1 MTISQAS
8 PLGRATRVCPT
19 CGSPNTFHL
28 WDNKLEIIDNLDMS
42 YKVGSCN
49 ECGFIYAYHL
59 STPDIFTKYYS
70 SLSKYDFSEGE
81 YSESTVDVLRSNAAI
96 SVCQAYVHPDCQIAD
111 IGCGL
116 GYLLS
121 CFRKHGYQRLWGIDP
136 GPSSPRSASRC
147 FGLENVYT
155 GSIAEASSLIPISD
169 INLVTLT
176 GVLEHLWDIRP
187 DIRGLVSS
195 MKPGS
200 YILVEVPALENFDA
214 ISDEPFGE
222 LSLEHIHFFSVR
234 SLNNFMHSVGLSCVQ
249 NMILPLPAGTA
260 DSLFSLYRISGKPSQ
275 ACIPSQ
281 AAGTNLEDHAFT
293 KYLTASSL
301 IYAKALEKIPL
312 GKFCLYGAGSH
323 TARLLAN
330 LSSHQRER
338 IVAIVDSNP
347 NLTGK
352 TIGKWRIGPPKAL
365 SKLSNVP
372 VVISSFRAQN
382 AISHHVRQHCD
393 NPIVLLYEIGN
404 QGLVKDSCRK

>member
-1 MTISQAS
+1 MTTSQAS
-8 PLGRATRVCPT
+8 SFEYSTRSCPACLST
-19 CGSPNTFHL
+19 KSNHL
-28 WDNKLEIIDNLDMS
+28 WDNKLESIDSLDMS
-42 YKVGSCN
+42 YKVGSCIA
-49 ECGFIYAYHL
+49 CGFIYAYHL
-59 STPDIFTKYYS
+59 SPPETFARYYS
-70 SLSKYDFSEGE
+70 SLSKYDFSGVD
-81 YSESTVDVLRSNAAI
+81 YDESTVDVLRANTAI
-96 SVCQAYVHPDCQIAD
+96 SICKSYLQPASQIAD

-121 CFRKHGYQRLWGIDP
+121 CFKKHGYRNVWGIDP
-136 GPSSPRSASRC
+136 GPSSPESASRC
-147 FGLENVYT
+147 FGLENVHT
-155 GSIAEASSLIPISD
+155 GTIAEVSSLIPISD
-169 INLVTLT
+169 IKLVTLT
-176 GVLEHLWDIRP
+176 GVLEHLWDIRS

-200 YILVEVPALENFDA
+200 YILVEVPASENFDA

-222 LSLEHIHFFSVR
+222 LSLEHIQFFSTQ
-234 SLNNFMHSVGLSCVQ
+234 SLNTFMQSVGLSCVQ

-260 DSLFSLYRISGKPSQ
+260 DSLFGLYQISGNPSQ

-281 AAGTNLEDHAFT
+281 AAGTNPEDHAFT

-330 LSSHQRER
+330 LTSYQRER

-352 TIGKWRIGPPKAL
+352 MIGKWKIHPPNAL
-365 SKLSNVP
+365 SALPDVP
-372 VVISSFRAQN
+372 IVISSYRAQE
-382 AISHHVRQHCD
+382 AISRNIRQHWG
-393 NPIVLLYEIGN
+393 NPIVLLYDIGDD
-404 QGLVKDSCRK
+404 VCRG

>member
-1 MTISQAS
+1 MIISQAA
-8 PLGRATRVCPT
+8 LRDRATRFCPT
-19 CGSPNTFHL
+19 CASFSATHL
-28 WDNKLEIIDNLDMS
+28 WDNKLELIDNLDMS
-42 YKVGSCN
+42 YKVGSCS
-49 ECGFIYAYHL
+49 ECGFVYAYHL
-59 STPDIFTKYYS
+59 SAPDTFARYYS

-81 YSESTVDVLRSNAAI
+81 YSESAVDILRSNAAI
-96 SVCQAYVHPDCQIAD
+96 SICEAYVHPDCQMAD

-121 CFRKHGYQRLWGIDP
+121 CFRKHGYQRVWGIDP

-155 GSIAEASSLIPISD
+155 GSISETSSLIPISD

-176 GVLEHLWDIRP
+176 GVLEHLWDIRS
-187 DIRGLVSS
+187 DLLGLVSS

-214 ISDEPFGE
+214 INDEPFGE

-234 SLNNFMHSVGLSCVQ
+234 SLNRFMHSVGLSCVQ
-249 NMILPLPAGTA
+249 NKILPLPAGTA
-260 DSLFSLYRISGKPSQ
+260 DSLFGLYRISGNPSQ
-275 ACIPSQ
+275 ACIPSE
-281 AAGTNLEDHAFT
+281 AAAINSEAHAFT

-312 GKFCLYGAGSH
+312 VKFCLYGAGSH

-330 LSSHQRER
+330 LTPYQRER

-347 NLTGK
+347 NFTGK
-352 TIGKWRIGPPKAL
+352 LIGKWKIYPPSAL
-365 SKLSNVP
+365 SDLPSVP
-372 VVISSFRAQN
+372 IVVSSYRAQV
-382 AISHHVRQHCD
+382 AISRHIRQYWG
-393 NPIVLLYEIGN
+393 NPIVLLYDIGN
-404 QGLVKDSCRK
+404 DAYQGSHA

>member
-1 MTISQAS
+1 MTISQAD
-8 PLGRATRVCPT
+8 PLDRTTRVCPT
-19 CGSPNTFHL
+19 CGSANTDHL
-28 WDNKLEIIDNLDMS
+28 LDNKLEIIDNLDMS

-59 STPDIFTKYYS
+59 STPDTFAKYYS
-70 SLSKYDFSEGE
+70 SLSKYDFSEGV
-81 YSESTVDVLRSNAAI
+81 YRESTVDVLRSNAAI
-96 SVCQAYVHPDCQIAD
+96 SMCQAYVHPDYQIAD

-121 CFRKHGYQRLWGIDP
+121 CFRKHGYQRVWGIDP

-155 GSIAEASSLIPISD
+155 GSIAEANSLIPISD

-176 GVLEHLWDIRP
+176 GVLEHLWDIKS
-187 DIRGLVSS
+187 DVRGLVSS
-195 MKPGS
+195 MKTGS

-234 SLNNFMHSVGLSCVQ
+234 SLNNFMNSVGLSCVQ
-249 NMILPLPAGTA
+249 NKILPLPAGTA
-260 DSLFSLYRISGKPSQ
+260 DSLFGLYQISGNPSQ
-275 ACIPSQ
+275 ACIPSE
-281 AAGTNLEDHAFT
+281 AAGINPEAYAFT
-293 KYLTASSL
+293 KYFTASSL
-301 IYAKALEKIPL
+301 IYVKALEKIPL

-330 LSSHQRER
+330 LTSCQRER
-338 IVAIVDSNP
+338 IAAIVDSNP

-352 TIGKWRIGPPKAL
+352 MIGKWKIHPPSSLSAL
-365 SKLSNVP
+365 PGVP
-372 VVISSFRAQN
+372 IVISSYRAQE
-382 AISHHVRQHCD
+382 AISRNIRQNWG
-393 NPIVLLYEIGN
+393 NPIVLLYDIGDDVC
-404 QGLVKDSCRK
+404 QDQHE